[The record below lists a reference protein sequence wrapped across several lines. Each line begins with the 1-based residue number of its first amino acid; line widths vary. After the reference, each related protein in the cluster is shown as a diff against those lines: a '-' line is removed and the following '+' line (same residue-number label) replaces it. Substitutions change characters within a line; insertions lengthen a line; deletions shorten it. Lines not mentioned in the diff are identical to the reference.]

1 MNFTVILAFLK
12 SILPTKKI
20 GAYILG
26 VLGALLALFL
36 GVNNSEMKDVFCKA
50 EVVSIPALPNT
61 APVVVPIS
69 PVAPAAP
76 AK

>member
-1 MNFTVILAFLK
+1 MNLPVILTFLK

-36 GVNNSEMKDVFCKA
+36 GVSNPDLKA
-50 EVVSIPALPNT
+50 AYCAADPVSIPALPDT
-61 APVVVPIS
+61 APVP
-69 PVAPAAP
+69 PPAP